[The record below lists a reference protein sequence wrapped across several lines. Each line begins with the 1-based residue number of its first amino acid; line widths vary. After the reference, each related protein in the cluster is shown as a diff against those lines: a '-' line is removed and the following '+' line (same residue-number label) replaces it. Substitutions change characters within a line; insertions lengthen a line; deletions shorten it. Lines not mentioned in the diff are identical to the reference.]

1 MDIIKQLEL
10 YRLENRITQVDLARD
25 LKVAFSTVSRWLNGK
40 NTPNKI
46 QQYHIEKFLAQ
57 RLGSFAPTTSQKAV
71 VWPPIAK
78 AMRRSESNLNKARRK
93 KADI

>member
-10 YRLENRITQVDLARD
+10 YRLENRITQVDLAKD

-46 QQYHIEKFLAQ
+46 QQYHVEKFLAQ
-57 RLGSFAPTTSQKAV
+57 RLGSLIPTTSQKAV
-71 VWPPIAK
+71 LWPPTAK
-78 AMRRSESNLNKARRK
+78 AMGRSKSSLNKSRRT
-93 KADI
+93 KAGI

>member
-10 YRLENRITQVDLARD
+10 YRLENRITQVDLAKD
-25 LKVAFSTVSRWLNGK
+25 LKVAFSTVSRWLNEK

-46 QQYHIEKFLAQ
+46 QQYHIEKFLVE
-57 RLGSFAPTTSQKAV
+57 RLGSLTP
-71 VWPPIAK
+71 
-78 AMRRSESNLNKARRK
+78 AMGRSESNLNKARRK